1 MGAPLSLPPQIL
13 ASVDSVCLLG
23 RGYRLAGGS
32 HRGGEQGAGHG
43 MEREIGREKEGATG
57 TERELCFLSEVA
69 GVTLR
74 AATLAPQMAAEPTSL
89 S

>member
-1 MGAPLSLPPQIL
+1 
-13 ASVDSVCLLG
+13 
-23 RGYRLAGGS
+23 
-32 HRGGEQGAGHG
+32 